1 MIWNDHPERGISQS
15 LRLGLDAQRE
25 ADGCCFMVC
34 DQPMFKTET
43 LRRMFRAFRES
54 PDDICVC
61 SDGSRRG
68 NPVLFPKDLFSELMQ
83 LNGDSGG
90 RQIMKKYPQRIRE
103 IIVERP
109 EELYDI
115 DSVEN
120 MEFLREHPAG
130 SGHTDE
136 NTDRVFR

>member
-1 MIWNDHPERGISQS
+1 MISAYAATAAAGVIRY
-15 LRLGLDAQRE
+15 
-25 ADGCCFMVC
+25 CF
-34 DQPMFKTET
+34 
-43 LRRMFRAFRES
+43 RR
-54 PDDICVC
+54 IC
-61 SDGSRRG
+61 
-68 NPVLFPKDLFSELMQ
+68 SE
-83 LNGDSGG
+83 
-90 RQIMKKYPQRIRE
+90 IMKKYPQRIRE